1 MQTASVIKNV
11 NALPTYL
18 FAKVE
23 RRKLDEIQESVDDI
37 DYVDWHAATTGRYD
51 LAISFKGSDPKQV
64 YSTIKRIREI
74 DGVQSTSSL
83 VPFEGYVRKETEGNE
98 YLGQVFIRADGSFEE
113 LLESLR
119 KVPNVYQ
126 VLVVPGEWDVLVT
139 LRGESYEGILEESIE
154 KISQIDGV
162 RASETSFVYQPKAAE

>member
-23 RRKLDEIQESVDDI
+23 RRKLDDIQESVDDI
-37 DYVDWHAATTGRYD
+37 DYVDWHAATTGKYD

-64 YSTIKRIREI
+64 YSTIKQIREI

-83 VPFEGYVRKETEGNE
+83 VPFEGFVRKEAEEEGF
-98 YLGQVFIRADGSFEE
+98 LGQVFLRVGSSFEE
-113 LLESLR
+113 VLESLK
-119 KVPNVYQ
+119 KVPAVSQ

-139 LRGESYEGILEESIE
+139 LRGNSYEDILEGSIE

-162 RASETSFVYQPKAAE
+162 TASETSFVYQPKAAE